1 MNLKKRIKQIEKM
14 LPKRNP
20 NDSTMRNVEASNK
33 RFDEIWDSLKHFGD
47 RIHKCEQR
55 LESLEMMPKIGN
67 ALPVRRRKKT
77 RRTK

>member
-1 MNLKKRIKQIEKM
+1 MRLKKRIKQIERM
-14 LPKRNP
+14 IKRNP
-20 NDSTMRNVEASNK
+20 PDSTPRNIRASQ
-33 RFDEIWDSLKHFGD
+33 RRDDELTQGLKHLSD
-47 RIHKCEQR
+47 RVYKCEQR